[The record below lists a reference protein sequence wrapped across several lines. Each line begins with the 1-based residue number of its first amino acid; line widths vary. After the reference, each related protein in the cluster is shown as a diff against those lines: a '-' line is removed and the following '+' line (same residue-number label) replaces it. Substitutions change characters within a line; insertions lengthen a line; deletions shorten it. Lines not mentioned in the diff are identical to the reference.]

1 MLDPSVLVPLL
12 GRALLHFLWQGA
24 LIGLVAALALQLMQG
39 ARPQARY
46 ALACVALLACVL
58 VPAIHLAMMVAA
70 ALEPVTPLAMAAASM
85 QLAASDVAIAPALSA
100 WPARIDAAMP
110 WIVVVWSAGACTLS
124 LRMATGL
131 VWIERLRGLPQ
142 GAGHA
147 AWQARLD
154 ALAVRFGMRRR
165 VALRL
170 VDSLDSPASAG
181 WLRPVVLLPSALL
194 TRMPVDLIE
203 ALLAHELA
211 HIRRHD
217 YLVNLL
223 QGVVEALLFYHP
235 VTWWL
240 SRRIRIEREHIA
252 DQLAAQV
259 TGEPR
264 RLAIALSELSELRNL
279 QRHLDRAH
287 CTHPHL
293 AQAAHGGHL
302 MSRIEQLVRPGRR
315 AASGR
320 VAFPLIGLAAA
331 CMAFYAHAQINKS
344 DAPAKATASQPAA
357 TSAPASAPA
366 SKPAPTL
373 SGGGHNLQLHTGK
386 TRDAYA
392 LVSKDR
398 DGVTMSGSTDDLPQI
413 EAARHS
419 LQGDFVWFR
428 RGGKSYVIVDA
439 ATVTRANEAWRD
451 SAKLGKQMEVLG
463 DQMEVHGDKMSALG
477 DQMEKLS
484 EQHRPTPAMDAAT
497 RTMEALGKQQAD
509 LGERQARLAEDMVG
523 AGEAEMDKLSAKM
536 DALSDQQDALAQQ
549 MDDQSELIDAEARR
563 LDANTAPMEALG
575 RQMEEAGKP
584 MEALGA
590 QMEVLGAQH
599 EKVVAKA
606 EAETRKLISEAI
618 DKGLAL
624 PAPGYSAQ

>member
-1 MLDPSVLVPLL
+1 MLDPTELVPLL
-12 GRALLHFLWQGA
+12 GRALLHFVWQGA

-46 ALACVALLACVL
+46 ALACMALLACVL

-70 ALEPVTPLAMAAASM
+70 SLEPAAPLAMAAASM
-85 QLAASDVAIAPALSA
+85 QLAASDAAIVPALSA

-110 WIVVVWSAGACTLS
+110 WIVVIWSAGACTLS

-131 VWIERLRGLPQ
+131 IWIERLRGLPQ

-154 ALAVRFGMRRR
+154 ALAVRFGMRPR
-165 VALRL
+165 VTLRL

-264 RLAIALSELSELRNL
+264 RLALALSELSEHCHK
-279 QRHLDRAH
+279 QRHHDRAH
-287 CTHPHL
+287 CAHPYL

-302 MSRIEQLVRPGRR
+302 MSRIEQLVRPGHR

-331 CMAFYAHAQINKS
+331 CMAFYAHAQITKS
-344 DAPAKATASQPAA
+344 DAPAKPTASQPAA
-357 TSAPASAPA
+357 ASAPA
-366 SKPAPTL
+366 AKPAPTL
-373 SGGGHNLQLHTGK
+373 SGGGHTLQLHTGK

-392 LVSKDR
+392 LISKDR

-439 ATVTRANEAWRD
+439 PTVARANEAWRD

-463 DQMEVHGDKMSALG
+463 DQMEVHGNKMEALG
-477 DQMEKLS
+477 NQMEKLS
-484 EQHRPTPAMDAAT
+484 ERNTPTPAMDAAT
-497 RTMEALGKQQAD
+497 RKMEALAKQQSD
-509 LGERQARLAEDMVG
+509 LGDRQSRIADDMQD
-523 AGEAEMDKLSAKM
+523 ASEAEMDRLSAKM
-536 DALSDQQDALAQQ
+536 DALSEQQDALAQQ
-549 MDDQSELIDAEARR
+549 MEDQSKVVDAEARR
-563 LDANTAPMEALG
+563 LDANAGPMEALG